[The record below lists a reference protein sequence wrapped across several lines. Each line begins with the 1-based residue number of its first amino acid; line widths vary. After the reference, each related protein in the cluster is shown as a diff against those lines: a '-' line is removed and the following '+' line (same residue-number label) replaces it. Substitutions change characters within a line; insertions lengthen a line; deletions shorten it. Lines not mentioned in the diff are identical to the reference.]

1 MLLTRSQT
9 EILNKIK
16 EAGNIPAKQLSQ
28 HEQFLAGQLA
38 NKGLVEIETKSTFIG
53 IVVNYIYVKG

>member
-1 MLLTRSQT
+1 MLTKPQREL
-9 EILNKIK
+9 LNKIK
-16 EAGNIPAKQLSQ
+16 EAGRLPAKQLSS